1 MAINK
6 VINNPAKTHAA
17 MRSLIRY
24 VLKDEKVQDGYVMVQ
39 GPFNYDVINTEN
51 VTQAFIDEKQLWNKD
66 SGRMCAHNVISFH
79 PDDYVTERECLE
91 IGQDFCQ
98 EFFSDF
104 QSLIAVH
111 QDKDHLHVHIVTN
124 TVSFVDGHK
133 LHQTKKD
140 LQRQKDFTNKLCRD
154 RALPVAEKG
163 KHFDGTEI
171 EPGEIRAWSKD
182 KYQVLTNMDRDS
194 YMIDCAKA
202 IVETVPECTGADDFF
217 VKMEHRGWLVSWNE
231 KRTHIILR
239 NTAGKTVRQANLAGA
254 FTFNIDLGGLIYEFE
269 RTIGTY
275 NRTEGSFEDF
285 YAGQAELLLKCIAE
299 LFIAAIRAT
308 LNSAEHS
315 GADSG
320 AGSGK
325 TRSSGQ
331 GRRTA
336 RDEAAKF
343 DSFLAEFKA
352 QADAGRAGTELAVR
366 KTDYAIAD
374 SQADRRD
381 VAAETSDAAARDDV
395 SKRIARERR
404 SEERM
409 RYSHKKTS
417 ERGLG

>member
-111 QDKDHLHVHIVTN
+111 QDKDHLHIHIVTN

-140 LQRQKDFTNKLCRD
+140 LQRQKDFTNKLCASRG
-154 RALPVAEKG
+154 LHVAEKG
-163 KHFDGTEI
+163 KHFDGTDI
-171 EPGEIRAWSKD
+171 EPGEIRAWNKN
-182 KYQVLTNMDRDS
+182 KYQMLVDEQKES

-202 IVETVPECTGADDFF
+202 IVETVPECSDSKEFV
-217 VKMEHRGWLVSWNE
+217 VKMELRGWIVSWNE
-231 KRTHIILR
+231 TKGHIVFR
-239 NTAGKTVRQANLAGA
+239 NKVGKTIRDTNLTGT
-254 FTFNIDLGGLIYEFE
+254 FTFNIGLEEVINEFTDTLTELNNAGG
-269 RTIGTY
+269 
-275 NRTEGSFEDF
+275 
-285 YAGQAELLLKCIAE
+285 
-299 LFIAAIRAT
+299 
-308 LNSAEHS
+308 SAEELYARKI
-315 GADSG
+315 GELILFVADLLFNELKKALTPENA
-320 AGSGK
+320 AGK
-325 TRSSGQ
+325 
-331 GRRTA
+331 GRGNQRTPAGIA
-336 RDEAAKF
+336 RDERAKF
-343 DSFLAEFKA
+343 DAFLGKISARTRDYREN
-352 QADAGRAGTELAVR
+352 ADLLIRNADDAIEGSRA
-366 KTDYAIAD
+366 Y
-374 SQADRRD
+374 RREQ
-381 VAAETSDAAARDDV
+381 ETSEDRNT
-395 SKRIARERR
+395 SRKKSRG
-404 SEERM
+404 SE
-409 RYSHKKTS
+409 
-417 ERGLG
+417 LG